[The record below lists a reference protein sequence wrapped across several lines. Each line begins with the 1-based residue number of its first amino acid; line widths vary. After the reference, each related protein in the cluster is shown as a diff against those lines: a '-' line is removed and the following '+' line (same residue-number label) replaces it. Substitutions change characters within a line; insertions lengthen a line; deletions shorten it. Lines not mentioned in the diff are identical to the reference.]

1 MAKIDKTL
9 KETLHCEDT
18 KDEILEKY
26 EQIMLDEH
34 FTNLYAPRK
43 LISKYIKHNNHKNY

>member
-34 FTNLYAPRK
+34 FNLK
-43 LISKYIKHNNHKNY
+43 LGGKATSILQ